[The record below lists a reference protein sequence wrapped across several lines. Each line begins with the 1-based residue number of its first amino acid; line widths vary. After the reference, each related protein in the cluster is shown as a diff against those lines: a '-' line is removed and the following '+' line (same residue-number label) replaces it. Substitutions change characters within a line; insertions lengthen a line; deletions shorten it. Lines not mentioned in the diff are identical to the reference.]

1 MRNRALPRAGGG
13 QAETPRPSR
22 ALSVGKEMRWMCE
35 VEPSESAWLKRVAK
49 AASAASPIRIGAPGV
64 SWNQG
69 RSPKSGFL
77 VGPPSS
83 PL

>member
-1 MRNRALPRAGGG
+1 
-13 QAETPRPSR
+13 
-22 ALSVGKEMRWMCE
+22 MCE

-83 PL
+83 PLLLVFCSAAALLPAAGVVRAALGDADPLFDG